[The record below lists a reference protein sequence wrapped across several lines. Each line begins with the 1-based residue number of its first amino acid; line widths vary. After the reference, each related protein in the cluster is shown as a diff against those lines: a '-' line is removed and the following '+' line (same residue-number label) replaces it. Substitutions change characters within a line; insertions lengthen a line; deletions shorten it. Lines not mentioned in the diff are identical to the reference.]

1 MKRLHISLRL
11 PILLMLAMLLPALAA
26 AHDFEVDGIF
36 YNIINDNEVAVT
48 YETSPVIPSYSGDV
62 VIPETVIYNGTT
74 YPVTAID
81 NQAFMLCSGLT
92 SISIPSSVTAIGD
105 LAFIVCNALTNITVD
120 EGNPQYDSRD
130 NCNAII
136 ETATN
141 KLIAG
146 CQNTIIPNTVTTI
159 KGNAFYGCYELTI
172 INIPSSVTDINIF
185 AFSYCSGLTN
195 ITVDSNNPQYDS
207 RDNCNAIIET
217 ATNKL
222 IVGCQS
228 TVIPNTVSYIGVDA
242 FCGCEGLTSIS
253 IPSSVTSIDAWA
265 FQYCTGL
272 TSITIPNSVTYIQIE
287 AFDGC
292 SSMTDVYSLIM
303 EPSSVFMGNR
313 IFHLDSEDYTNRT
326 LHVPAGTLAAYQAD
340 ANWYPYFG
348 NIVEISNAVG
358 DVDGDGNVSIGDVT
372 NLIDKLLGGGVSVA
386 DYPAADV
393 DSDGNITI
401 GDVTRIIDKLLYGN

>member
-1 MKRLHISLRL
+1 
-11 PILLMLAMLLPALAA
+11 MLAMLLPALAA

-348 NIVEISNAVG
+348 SIVEISNALG
-358 DVDGDGNVSIGDVT
+358 DVDGDGNVTIGDVT

-386 DYPAADV
+386 DYAAADV

-401 GDVTRIIDKLLYGN
+401 GDVTRIIDMLLSGN

>member
-1 MKRLHISLRL
+1 
-11 PILLMLAMLLPALAA
+11 MLAMLLPALAA

>member
-401 GDVTRIIDKLLYGN
+401 GDVTRIIDKFLYGN